1 MVSEKQIF
9 SYLNSIGVEKSDVVQ
24 WSGTFQNEIIGY
36 DIEVKLKNGRY
47 LHINEGTIVHYSN
60 ELSYRYRELDLQ
72 LGEIIDDILK
82 YGYQDTLQRELLE
95 VRNKLL
101 NMRICKECGKEF

>member
-60 ELSYRYRELDLQ
+60 ELSYRCRELDLQ

-82 YGYQDTLQRELLE
+82 YGYQDILQRQLLE
-95 VRNKLL
+95 VRNKL
-101 NMRICKECGKEF
+101 KEILK

>member
-47 LHINEGTIVHYSN
+47 QSTAGSK
-60 ELSYRYRELDLQ
+60 
-72 LGEIIDDILK
+72 ID
-82 YGYQDTLQRELLE
+82 
-95 VRNKLL
+95 RN
-101 NMRICKECGKEF
+101 